1 VIKCKIV
8 ACLTK
13 SGEFSVEETVKM
25 AQSNVDAALI
35 EIQKAG
41 GVVLAI
47 RQGRVSAYGDED
59 TILVTFDD
67 GYPTSPY

>member
-1 VIKCKIV
+1 M